1 MSRDEQAMALPFGY
15 SHVLRLIC
23 PAAFNSK
30 EAMRKRTTNG
40 SGMANNKSIT
50 IIGSQDVDRRTAR
63 DLFEQHLSQYI
74 QQGRTWIIGGARGI
88 DQWAI
93 EWLLEHQEICWAVV
107 PYTRA
112 QRPAW
117 LQSLF
122 DEMDRVI
129 ELQLPKRKTAYAFRN
144 RYMVDQSGI
153 VIGFRSGKGGAPL
166 ATLKY
171 ALRKQR
177 EVHSIQ
183 VSVTEES
190 NPLGVDEI
198 SWVDFSREGV

>member
-1 MSRDEQAMALPFGY
+1 MSRDEQVMALPFGY
-15 SHVLRLIC
+15 SLVLRLMC
-23 PAAFNSK
+23 PAAFNTK
-30 EAMRKRTTNG
+30 EAMRNRTING
-40 SGMANNKSIT
+40 FGMVNNKSIT

-122 DEMDRVI
+122 DEMDEVI

-153 VIGFRSGKGGAPL
+153 VIGFRSGKGGLPL

-171 ALRKQR
+171 ALRQQR

-183 VSVTEES
+183 VPATVES
-190 NPLGVDEI
+190 NLLDSDRARWAE
-198 SWVDFSREGV
+198 FSP